1 MPKYNPLLKCSYLN
15 DARMIFNLFDALFDF
30 FFSLFYED
38 KLLYT
43 KMGHQSERHNSLQ
56 SYLLL
61 NKAKK
66 KNNIIIETVAKQA
79 LSASWGEVIEIVR
92 HVSISGG

>member
-1 MPKYNPLLKCSYLN
+1 MPKYNPLLKYSYFN
-15 DARMIFNLFDALFDF
+15 DARMIFNLFDALFYF
-30 FFSLFYED
+30 IFSLFYED

-43 KMGHQSERHNSLQ
+43 KMGHQSEWHNSLQ

-66 KNNIIIETVAKQA
+66 NNIIIETIAKQA
-79 LSASWGEVIEIVR
+79 ISASWGEVIEIVR

>member
-1 MPKYNPLLKCSYLN
+1 MLYL
-15 DARMIFNLFDALFDF
+15 IFFP
-30 FFSLFYED
+30 LFYED

-43 KMGHQSERHNSLQ
+43 KMGHQSEWHNSLQ

-66 KNNIIIETVAKQA
+66 KTNIIIETVAKQA

>member
-1 MPKYNPLLKCSYLN
+1 
-15 DARMIFNLFDALFDF
+15 MIFNLFDALFDF
-30 FFSLFYED
+30 FSPFLWRQVTLHKNGSPEWMAYFIA
-38 KLLYT
+38 KLPIA
-43 KMGHQSERHNSLQ
+43 KQSQ
-56 SYLLL
+56 
-61 NKAKK
+61 

>member
-1 MPKYNPLLKCSYLN
+1 MPKYNPLLKCSYFN

-30 FFSLFYED
+30 FPLFYED

-43 KMGHQSERHNSLQ
+43 KMGYQSEWHNSLQ

>member
-1 MPKYNPLLKCSYLN
+1 MPKYNPLLKCSYFN

-30 FFSLFYED
+30 FPLFYED

-43 KMGHQSERHNSLQ
+43 KMGHQSEWHNSLQ
-56 SYLLL
+56 TLPI
-61 NKAKK
+61 AKQSQ

>member
-1 MPKYNPLLKCSYLN
+1 MPKYNPLLKCSYFN

-30 FFSLFYED
+30 FPLFYED

-43 KMGHQSERHNSLQ
+43 KIGHQSEWHNSLQ

-66 KNNIIIETVAKQA
+66 KQYHN
-79 LSASWGEVIEIVR
+79 
-92 HVSISGG
+92 

>member
-1 MPKYNPLLKCSYLN
+1 MPKYNPLLKCSYFN
-15 DARMIFNLFDALFDF
+15 DARMIFNLFYALFD

-43 KMGHQSERHNSLQ
+43 PEWMALFIAKLPIAKQSQ
-56 SYLLL
+56 
-61 NKAKK
+61 

>member
-1 MPKYNPLLKCSYLN
+1 
-15 DARMIFNLFDALFDF
+15 MIFNLFDALFDF
-30 FFSLFYED
+30 FPLFYED

-43 KMGHQSERHNSLQ
+43 KMGHQSEWHNSLQ

-66 KNNIIIETVAKQA
+66 KT
-79 LSASWGEVIEIVR
+79 
-92 HVSISGG
+92 IS